1 LLKYH
6 YITIRKNSEVS
17 IGNVSD
23 VGIEQLSLLGITL
36 RLGGHYGY
44 A

>member
-1 LLKYH
+1 VLKNQ
-6 YITIRKNSEVS
+6 YITIIKNSEVS
-17 IGNVSD
+17 VGDNSKVS
-23 VGIEQLSLLGITL
+23 IEQLSLLGITL

>member
-1 LLKYH
+1 VLKYQ

-17 IGNVSD
+17 VGDSSE